1 MKAIDVANF
10 FITVGLMNEG
20 TEMTNA
26 RINKLL
32 YFAQGWHL
40 AKTGEPL
47 FNDNIEAWDYGP
59 VVHSVYSEFKRYGK
73 NIITEPSENFDLN
86 LMQDDDF
93 ATWELGSLFRTTPV
107 YIFPERVNTIQFS
120 PSAVD
125 H

>member
-47 FNDNIEAWDYGP
+47 FNEKIWKEY
-59 VVHSVYSEFKRYGK
+59 HYRTIGK
-73 NIITEPSENFDLN
+73 F
-86 LMQDDDF
+86 
-93 ATWELGSLFRTTPV
+93 
-107 YIFPERVNTIQFS
+107 
-120 PSAVD
+120 
-125 H
+125 